1 MAPSLAGWIL
11 WWRRST
17 TWLPLLV
24 FPLLVAAILLALPE
38 GGRGPLGPAG
48 LDHLQRLAE
57 SRRYLH
63 LDVMGTMAFAIAG
76 FLRAVERRYD
86 LWGAFVLTLLPAV
99 GGGVIR
105 DLLIG
110 GERLPLGLLQDPLPL
125 VLVLAVLLLG
135 TTLSRLISPRQLA
148 APIWSRLLTVF
159 DSIGLAS
166 FAVIGTRVA
175 SLAQLSWWWLPVAA
189 ALTCSGG
196 GVLMDVVSGREPRS
210 FQGEPYEELAILG
223 SLVLILLWS
232 FAGRLEPLTW
242 PVTAAMACSWWLVF
256 LSRLLVVRLGWRSW
270 RLGLPTG

>member
-1 MAPSLAGWIL
+1 
-11 WWRRST
+11 
-17 TWLPLLV
+17 
-24 FPLLVAAILLALPE
+24 
-38 GGRGPLGPAG
+38 
-48 LDHLQRLAE
+48 LAE

>member
-1 MAPSLAGWIL
+1 MGISFARRIL
-11 WWRRST
+11 RWRPVPA
-17 TWLPLLV
+17 WLSLLV
-24 FPLLVAAILLALPE
+24 FPLLVAAILFALPE
-38 GGRGPLGPAG
+38 GSRGPLGPAG

-63 LDVMGTMAFAIAG
+63 LYVMGTIAFAIAG

-86 LWGAFVLTLLPAV
+86 IWGAFVLTLLPAV

-125 VLVLAVLLLG
+125 VLVLAVVLLG

-148 APIWSRLLTVF
+148 APIWGRLLTVF

-175 SLAQLSWWWLPVAA
+175 LLAQLSWWWLPVAA

-223 SLVLILLWS
+223 SLVLVLLWS

-256 LSRLLVVRLGWRSW
+256 LSRLLVVGLGWRSW

>member
-1 MAPSLAGWIL
+1 MGISFARRIL
-11 WWRRST
+11 RWRPFPA
-17 TWLPLLV
+17 WLPLLV
-24 FPLLVAAILLALPE
+24 FPLLVAAILFALPE

-63 LDVMGTMAFAIAG
+63 LYVMGTIAFAIAG

-86 LWGAFVLTLLPAV
+86 IWGAFVLTLLPAV

-125 VLVLAVLLLG
+125 VLVLAVVLLG

-148 APIWSRLLTVF
+148 APIWGRLLTMF

-175 SLAQLSWWWLPVAA
+175 LLAQLSWWWLPVAA

-223 SLVLILLWS
+223 SLVLVLLWS

-256 LSRLLVVRLGWRSW
+256 LSRLLVVGLGWRSW

>member
-1 MAPSLAGWIL
+1 VKANSLAGWIL
-11 WWRRST
+11 RWRRFP
-17 TWLPLLV
+17 TWLPFLV
-24 FPLLVAAILLALPE
+24 LTLLVAAILLALPE
-38 GGRGPLGPAG
+38 GDGGPLGPAG
-48 LDHLQRLAE
+48 LDHLQRLAQ

-63 LDVMGTMAFAIAG
+63 LDVIGTAAFALAG

-110 GERLPLGLLQDPLPL
+110 GNRIPLGLLRDPLPL
-125 VLVLAVLLLG
+125 VVVLVVLLLG
-135 TTLSRLISPRQLA
+135 TVLSRLISPRCLA
-148 APIWSRLLTVF
+148 SPIWSQLHMVC

-175 SLAQLSWWWLPVAA
+175 LLAQLSWWWLPLSA
-189 ALTCSGG
+189 ALTCAGG

-210 FQGEPYEELAILG
+210 FQGEPYEELAVLG

-232 FAGRLEPLTW
+232 LASRFEPLTW
-242 PVTAAMACSWWLVF
+242 PVTAAMACSWWLV
-256 LSRLLVVRLGWRSW
+256 LVTRLLVVRLGWRSW
-270 RLGLPTG
+270 RLG